1 MVEARGQRRLPI
13 AFLAVSGQGNQF
25 YTCHVRGVAQPSCQ
39 FIAIHLRQA
48 ELEDAGAGRYALRA
62 QRVMGAVRNGQPKS
76 DSVLLRHPDVEGKL
90 NGKPAGKPDFPLFA
104 D

>member
-1 MVEARGQRRLPI
+1 LPSI
-13 AFLAVSGQGNQF
+13 SGRPSSRMQAP
-25 YTCHVRGVAQPSCQ
+25 GVTRC
-39 FIAIHLRQA
+39 
-48 ELEDAGAGRYALRA
+48 ALRA

-76 DSVLLRHPDVEGKL
+76 DSVWLRHPDVEGKL

>member
-1 MVEARGQRRLPI
+1 MQAP
-13 AFLAVSGQGNQF
+13 
-25 YTCHVRGVAQPSCQ
+25 GVTRC
-39 FIAIHLRQA
+39 
-48 ELEDAGAGRYALRA
+48 ALRA